1 MATAKKAD
9 ETKNANDKTVDNEAY
24 EKARK
29 RVEEKLGF
37 YIHAAVFVG
46 VNAVLAA
53 VDLTGSPEKLW
64 FHWVLIGWGLGLALH
79 GVRVF
84 LMPQDT
90 SLKDRMIEKELAKMA
105 GSKK

>member
-1 MATAKKAD
+1 MATAKTSSKSTGAKD
-9 ETKNANDKTVDNEAY
+9 EAY

-46 VNAVLAA
+46 VNAIMAI
-53 VDLTGSPEKLW
+53 VDLTGSPEKIW
-64 FHWVLIGWGLGLALH
+64 FHWVLLGWGLGLLLH

-90 SLKDRMIEKELAKMA
+90 SLKDRMIAKELAKMA
-105 GSKK
+105 EGEK